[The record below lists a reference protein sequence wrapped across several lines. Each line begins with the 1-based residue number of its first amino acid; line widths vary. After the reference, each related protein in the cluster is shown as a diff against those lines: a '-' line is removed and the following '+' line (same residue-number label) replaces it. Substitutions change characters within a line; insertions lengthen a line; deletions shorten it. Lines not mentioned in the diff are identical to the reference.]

1 MKKWLILMALCLMT
15 GCSVSATE
23 PSGPAH
29 PDIIYISMYS
39 TEHAE
44 KSQPMLINV
53 ISDKE
58 NITAFDAILSEGVEA
73 ELTADDAANIYYL
86 QLDYSKNG
94 QSQYRDFLYVT
105 NDNQDKS
112 YIKEFTMSS
121 RYGYDAFDG
130 KSKASLLDSIG
141 NKGWFQLKSL
151 LPI

>member
-23 PSGPAH
+23 TGGPAH
-29 PDIIYISMYS
+29 PDIIYISFYS
-39 TEHAE
+39 VEHAD

-58 NITAFDAILSEGVEA
+58 DIMVFDAILSEGVEA
-73 ELTADDAANIYYL
+73 ELKADDAADIYYL
-86 QLDYSKNG
+86 QLDYPKNG

-105 NDNQDKS
+105 NDKNQS
-112 YIKEFTMSS
+112 YIKELFKSS
-121 RYGYDAFDG
+121 QYGYDAFDE
-130 KSKASLLDSIG
+130 KAKASLMNSIG
-141 NKGWFQLKSL
+141 NEGWLQLKSL